1 VTTAIAAILESE
13 RDDVCGKRRL
23 VIMGLRCLAL
33 RGAMLAE
40 NPASKALRD
49 AVLGN
54 DAIDAGAAA
63 GGA

>member
-1 VTTAIAAILESE
+1 
-13 RDDVCGKRRL
+13 
-23 VIMGLRCLAL
+23 
-33 RGAMLAE
+33 MLAE

-54 DAIDAGAAA
+54 DAIDAGTAA